1 MTTKEMLK
9 QFENRP
15 ANMLSE
21 TSRVFFM
28 TTSKELR
35 VPMEQMNLLRKKISD
50 DVNQLIYERSWT
62 LAKTYAYIDA
72 NCYIAAPTMKKALQE
87 NGKITRK
94 FLYKYTIGM
103 HMPLDRA
110 QEYFELQGRRLQSD
124 NDPEDMIAYNA
135 IRDGDSADSMIS
147 EFWTFLRV
155 RL

>member
-9 QFENRP
+9 HIENRP
-15 ANMLSE
+15 ASMFSE
-21 TSRVFFM
+21 TSRVFYM

-94 FLYKYTIGM
+94 FLYKYTVGM

-124 NDPEDMIAYNA
+124 NDPEDIIAYNA